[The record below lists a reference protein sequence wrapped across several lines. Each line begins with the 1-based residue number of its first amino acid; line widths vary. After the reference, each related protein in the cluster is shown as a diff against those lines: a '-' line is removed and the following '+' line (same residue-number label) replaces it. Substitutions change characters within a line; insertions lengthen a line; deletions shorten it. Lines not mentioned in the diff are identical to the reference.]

1 VGRMQSL
8 FFIGHLHSSGIW
20 PLGKNLVLKRYVLER
35 DQTLCSKYTRHHSRF
50 NSRSKV
56 CGPYAATP
64 VNWRPTIEWC
74 GVIEWCIWQ
83 ASKSRMET

>member
-1 VGRMQSL
+1 MLGFVGK
-8 FFIGHLHSSGIW
+8 G
-20 PLGKNLVLKRYVLER
+20 LVPERYVCWNEIGLGM
-35 DQTLCSKYTRHHSRF
+35 CSKYTRRHSRF

-83 ASKSRMET
+83 VSKPRMET